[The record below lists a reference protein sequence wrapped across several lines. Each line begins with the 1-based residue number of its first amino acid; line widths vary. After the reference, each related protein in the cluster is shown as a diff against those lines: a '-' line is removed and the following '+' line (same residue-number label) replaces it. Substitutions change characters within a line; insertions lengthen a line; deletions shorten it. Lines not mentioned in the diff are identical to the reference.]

1 MKELPKLLNLGP
13 ASSSVAEL
21 CGGLLNLPDSYQSLI
36 DQIINPNE
44 LITTSAASYGALR
57 LAEVYDQYVRRHGK
71 PHGVAIM
78 TPPIFH
84 SSLEKALRAR
94 DAAIF
99 YPEYRRINGTEVFL
113 GFVEAPNPFAKQ
125 HS

>member
-21 CGGLLNLPDSYQSLI
+21 CGGLLNLPDSYQALV

-44 LITTSAASYGALR
+44 PITTSAAIYGALR
-57 LAEVYDQYVRRHGK
+57 LAEVYDRYTQRHGR
-71 PHGVAIM
+71 PDGVAIM
-78 TPPIFH
+78 TPPIFN
-84 SSLEKALRAR
+84 SSLEKELRSR
-94 DAAIF
+94 GAAVF
-99 YPEYRRINGTEVFL
+99 YPEYRCINGTEVFL